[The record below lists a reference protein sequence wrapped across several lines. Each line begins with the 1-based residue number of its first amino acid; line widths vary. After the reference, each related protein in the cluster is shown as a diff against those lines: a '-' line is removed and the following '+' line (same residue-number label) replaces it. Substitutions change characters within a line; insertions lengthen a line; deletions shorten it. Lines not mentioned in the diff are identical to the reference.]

1 MKRRELMPDE
11 REARLVALTRQLFAG
26 EISEG
31 RLLRTL
37 RREVLGL
44 SQEDYAHLVGVSRR
58 TLSDMEGDK
67 GNVSLAVMNRVYRPL
82 GLRVGLIP
90 RQSALLERLLGSDDG
105 ASG

>member
-1 MKRRELMPDE
+1 MKRREHTPDE
-11 REARLVALTRQLFAG
+11 REARLVSLTRQLLAG

-44 SQEDYAHLVGVSRR
+44 SQEDYARLVGVSRR

-67 GNVSLAVMNRVYRPL
+67 GNISLAVMNRVYRPL

-90 RQSALLERLLGSDDG
+90 RQTALLERLLGADDG

>member
-1 MKRRELMPDE
+1 MPGGEE
-11 REARLVALTRQLFAG
+11 REARLLALVRQLLAG

-44 SQEDYAHLVGVSRR
+44 SQDEYARLVGVSRR

-67 GNVSLAVMNRVYRPL
+67 GNVSVAVMNRVYRPL
-82 GLRVGLIP
+82 GLRVGLLP
-90 RQSALLERLLGSDDG
+90 RQAKLLKRALEEE
-105 ASG
+105 A